1 MALLFSPASQS
12 LDPTFGLVL
21 FGALDD
27 DVPYLEY
34 LHRKPCF
41 VGGGNSLCNFKG
53 GVLLL
58 SLLSIK
64 YSHFSNPPPLY
75 TSSPI

>member
-41 VGGGNSLCNFKG
+41 VGGVIVFVISKEVFC
-53 GVLLL
+53 
-58 SLLSIK
+58 S
-64 YSHFSNPPPLY
+64 
-75 TSSPI
+75 